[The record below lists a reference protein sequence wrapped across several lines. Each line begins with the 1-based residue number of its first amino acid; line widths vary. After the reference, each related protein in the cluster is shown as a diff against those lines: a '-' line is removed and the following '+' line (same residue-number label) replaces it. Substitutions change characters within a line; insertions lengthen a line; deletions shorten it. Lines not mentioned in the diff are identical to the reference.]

1 MGVGLAERQ
10 ALAAKFGTD
19 ALYGFVATGDPGSG
33 TTVANEASGGSPA
46 YVRKPLTWSAPDAN
60 GQITAS
66 ATFDVAAGTYTFAG
80 LSSAVSG
87 ATQLASTAT
96 AAKTYGGQA
105 LHTVTFTLRV
115 N

>member
-46 YVRKPLTWSAPDAN
+46 YARKPLTWSAPDAN

-66 ATFDVAAGTYTFAG
+66 ATFDLQAGTYTYAG
-80 LSSAVSG
+80 LASSVSG
-87 ATQLASTAT
+87 ATQLANVAT
-96 AAKTYGGQA
+96 AAKTYTGPAQ
-105 LHTVTFTLRV
+105 HTVTFTLRV